1 MKKEKFGLFKK
12 RKEKIFKINPKVLN
26 TGEEIM
32 GKTKGV
38 LLKTYFSTP
47 EKPVTNRELMEF
59 AKSDING
66 YTELAKMVADSTGE
80 TIEE

>member
-1 MKKEKFGLFKK
+1 
-12 RKEKIFKINPKVLN
+12 
-26 TGEEIM
+26 M

-47 EKPVTNRELMEF
+47 EKPVTNKELMEF
-59 AKSDING
+59 AKSDISG
-66 YTELAKMVADSTGE
+66 YTELAKMVADVTGE